1 MEIRK
6 VLGLSTAHIRETT
19 ANLLE
24 RESDENNLGLTVYP
38 FAYGYWVFVNNSI
51 TEKDNE
57 DYDSNIPKDLME
69 CMQLAH
75 QNDCQWIQFDCDGPE
90 ETTLPLYQ

>member
-38 FAYGYWVFVNNSI
+38 FKYGYWVFIGNNI
-51 TEKDNE
+51 TDKE
-57 DYDSNIPKDLME
+57 DEDCENNMPKDLLA
-69 CMQLAH
+69 CIQLAR
-75 QNDCQWIQFDCDGPE
+75 QKGCQYDCFYRYEQ
-90 ETTLPLYQ
+90 